1 MLGIEGSKY
10 LVNLWAGDAPLDHYK
25 LSPMYG
31 DLEDLGHI
39 TITTGT
45 ERNIVSRCC

>member
-31 DLEDLGHI
+31 DLEDLGYYYNN
-39 TITTGT
+39 GY